1 MIDHTGRS
9 TNPSCWSG
17 SIIWSESGWLDKRSW
32 SSSSSSS
39 SRSLVAMLTQE
50 NRSKEEKKAE
60 DMVAA
65 TQAATWSSFS
75 RERILRALLSV
86 FSIRSEQ
93 RFPTRFRLP
102 IEESNSKYAVGGSD
116 LREELGDEIEGSIS
130 S

>member
-17 SIIWSESGWLDKRSW
+17 GRIWSESGWVDKRR

-39 SRSLVAMLTQE
+39 SRSLVATLTQE

-93 RFPTRFRLP
+93 SF
-102 IEESNSKYAVGGSD
+102 SDGSKIAGW
-116 LREELGDEIEGSIS
+116 RIELGILEKILVIWRRNWEMKWRAQSKS
-130 S
+130 